1 MTQDAARA
9 GPERIY
15 PWPRFWVPQDGVID
29 LSDGG
34 FLRDPTDWLAGTRG
48 PMPLAALQ
56 HWRALALLGE
66 PGIGKSTTLKEEAD
80 RVTSLP
86 APSNLVSVYVDLRAY
101 SSETLLYQRVFES
114 EKIIAWKNGS
124 SHLFLHLD
132 SLDEALLRID
142 SIANLLAVELPSLP
156 TERLSIRVA
165 CRTAVW
171 PAATLGAALT
181 GIWGEAAGTFELAPL
196 RRQDVFAALD
206 AHGISIEDF
215 MRALLAAQAV
225 PFAIKPLTLKM
236 LLAIYR
242 QRGDLPNSNI
252 DLYKQGC
259 LALCEEQNK
268 SRRDSGRRGN
278 LNAGQRMR
286 LSARIAAATIL
297 GNRFAVWTGPEVE
310 CPAEDI
316 PVSALAGRR
325 EDGAFAAFS
334 ATDDD
339 IREVLDTGLFSSRGD
354 HRMGWAHQGYGE
366 FLAALYFYE
375 RGVPAATM
383 LKALLHPA
391 GGLIPQLSGF
401 AAWAASLSGALR
413 ATLIADE
420 PLALLR
426 GDLSS
431 WSDGDRTSLVKSLLD
446 AVESKRVTD
455 SPYSNAEAYAKL
467 NHPGLAAEL
476 RPFITDGQL
485 SVTTRRLVLVIAE
498 KCRLMELQSELLQ
511 VALDDGDSSHV
522 RSGAVSALKH
532 CGDASVPALI
542 RPLAAGQ
549 AGPDPQDDIKGNA
562 LDLLWPGHMT
572 AAELFPLLTQTADNY
587 FGAYALFQMA
597 LPDTLKTAD
606 LLPALAWATQ
616 LIAESGHMGGFRGK
630 SLADAIMFRAWHVF
644 DNPEL
649 TRPFLEHIAVRLRHH
664 GDLCRGT
671 DHDAQNAFINTLR
684 DDADRRRK
692 FLLALCACGLSRIEV
707 YAYRRAGLLLDRDL
721 EWLLSIAP
729 GGSNPAPGLNAETLC
744 NLIECAFVIENV
756 AHFDAL
762 YAAAERWQ
770 ELRARYAVWFDGVR
784 LDSPGAAQAR
794 EQQEQL
800 RALENNIPPPIA
812 PDPASLILARLA
824 EAEAGRWQAWW
835 QLTYYLMLT
844 PESRALDHDLDYFI
858 TAMPGWAEADN
869 ELRLRITVSAE
880 RYLTDAETSTDVW
893 LGHNPMPIQ
902 LNAVAGLRA
911 FILLR
916 QVSPE
921 GYARIAGET
930 WRKWAPV
937 IVGLPRRLVID
948 KSPDIAGILTD
959 ALNHAPAEFLTAV
972 RTIIRLERERIR
984 APGATPQPGPPF
996 FILRDLDGC
1005 WHNAPLKDAIFD
1017 ELRNP
1022 DNTPDEYAAFLEALL
1037 EAGVEPALDHALGLL
1052 ADSRPAARARN
1063 LAIADVLLRHAAV
1076 RSWPALRAAMES
1088 DHDFAR
1094 EALLRVAAH
1103 FSFDRP
1109 FYRGL
1114 GERDIAALYLLMAR
1128 LFPRNDE
1135 AERATGFIGAWDS
1148 VGYLRD
1154 GIPRY
1159 LASLGTETAVTALS
1173 ELIAGHPEFGYL
1185 AYELNLAERAM
1196 RIATWSPLSL
1206 KEVLALAD
1214 KPNLKLVTSSAD
1226 LCEVLVEALEKFK
1239 ASLHG
1244 AQTPVR
1250 DLWDRQ
1256 KGKDIYR
1263 PIDENALSDVITRF
1277 LRTELGS
1284 AGVFANREVEVS
1296 RVPGAPVGQRTDIL
1310 VNAVRRRS
1318 DGELFDPLAA
1328 VVETKGCW
1336 NDELFTALE
1345 GQLFRNYMIPLRA
1358 QAGIYLVG
1366 WFDTEKWDPEDSR
1379 RDRVPKIPID
1389 EVQAQLDRQAA
1400 ALPEGFV
1407 VRPVI
1412 LECRI
1417 PSSPNAD

>member
-1 MTQDAARA
+1 MI
-9 GPERIY
+9 EVLY
-15 PWPRFWVPQDGVID
+15 PLTRFWVPPDGIID

-34 FLRDPTDWLAGTRG
+34 FLRDPGDWLANSHGLA
-48 PMPLAALQ
+48 PLAALQ
-56 HWRALALLGE
+56 PWRSLALLGE

-80 RVTSLP
+80 RIAELP
-86 APSNLVSVYVDLRAY
+86 ANVDCVSIYFDLRAFA
-101 SSETLLYQRVFES
+101 SDALLYRRLFES
-114 EKIIAWKNGS
+114 EEFIAWKNGG

-132 SLDEALLRID
+132 SLDEAMLRIN
-142 SIANLLAVELPSLP
+142 SIANLLASELPRIP
-156 TERLSIRVA
+156 TDRLSIRIA

-171 PAATLGAALT
+171 PADTLGAALT
-181 GIWGEAAGTFELAPL
+181 RIWGDVAGTFELAPL
-196 RRQDVFAALD
+196 HRKAVFAALD
-206 AHGISIEDF
+206 AHSIAVEDF

-236 LLAIYR
+236 LIAIYQ
-242 QRGDLPNSNI
+242 QRGDLPTSSI

-259 LALCEEQNK
+259 LALCEERNK
-268 SRRDSGRRGN
+268 SRRNSGRRGT

-286 LSARIAAATIL
+286 LAGRIAAATII
-297 GNRFAVWTGPEVE
+297 GNRFAVWTGLEVD
-310 CPAEDI
+310 CPGEDI

-325 EDGAFAAFS
+325 EEGDVAVFS

-339 IREVLDTGLFSSRGD
+339 VREVLDTGLFSSRGD
-354 HRMGWAHQGYGE
+354 RRMGWAHQGYGE
-366 FLAALYFYE
+366 FLAALYLFE
-375 RGVPAATM
+375 HGVPAETM

-391 GGLIPQLSGF
+391 GGLIPQLSGV

-431 WSDGDRTSLVKSLLD
+431 WSDDDRTSLVQSLLD
-446 AVESKRVTD
+446 AVENKRVTN

-467 NHPGLAAEL
+467 NHPGLAAGL
-476 RPFITDGQL
+476 RPFITDGLL
-485 SVTTRRLVLVIAE
+485 SVTTRRLALVIAE
-498 KCRLMELQSELLQ
+498 KCRLTELQPELLQ
-511 VALDDGDSSHV
+511 VALDDRDSSHV
-522 RSGAVSALKH
+522 RAGAVSALKH
-532 CGDASVPALI
+532 CGDASVPGLI

-549 AGPDPQDDIKGNA
+549 GGPDPNDDIKGNA
-562 LDLLWPGHMT
+562 LDLLWPDHLT
-572 AAELFPLLTQTADNY
+572 AAELFSLLTPTADNY
-587 FGAYALFQMA
+587 FGAYALFQMR
-597 LPDTLKTAD
+597 LPETLKNGD
-606 LLPALAWATQ
+606 LLPALEWATQ
-616 LIAESGHMGGFRGK
+616 FIAQSGHMGDFRAK
-630 SLADAIMFRAWHVF
+630 SLADAIMFKVWQVF

-649 TRPFLEHIAVRLRHH
+649 TRSFLEHIAVRLRHH

-671 DHDAQNAFINTLR
+671 DHDAQQAFAGSLR
-684 DDADRRRK
+684 DDVDKRHM
-692 FLLALCACGLSRIEV
+692 FLLALCAGALNRLDV
-707 YAYRRAGLLLDRDL
+707 YNYRRVGLLLDTDL
-721 EWLLSIAP
+721 DWLLSIAP
-729 GGSNPAPGLNAETLC
+729 GGSNPAPGLNVETLC
-744 NLIECAFVIENV
+744 NLIECAFVTETV
-756 AHFDAL
+756 AHFEAL
-762 YAAAERWQ
+762 YAAAERWPA
-770 ELRARYAVWFDGVR
+770 LRARYAIWFDGVR
-784 LDSPGAAQAR
+784 LDSPEVARWR

-800 RALENNIPPPIA
+800 RALENSIPPPIV
-812 PDPASLILARLA
+812 PDPASKVLAQLA
-824 EAEAGRWQAWW
+824 EAEGGRWQAWW

-844 PESRALDHDLDYFI
+844 PKSRALAYDLDYFI
-858 TAMPGWAEADN
+858 TAMPGWAEADE
-869 ELRLRITVSAE
+869 ELRRRITVSAE
-880 RYLTDAETSTDVW
+880 RYLTDAETSTDAW

-902 LNAVAGLRA
+902 MNDVAGLRA
-911 FILLR
+911 FILLK

-921 GYARIAGET
+921 GYARIADQT

-937 IVGLPRRLVID
+937 IVGLPRRTVID
-948 KSPDIAGILTD
+948 KSPEIAEILTD
-959 ALNHAPAEFLTAV
+959 ALNHASAEFVAAV
-972 RTIIRLERERIR
+972 RTIIRLEWERMR
-984 APGATPQPGPPF
+984 APGDTPQPGSPF

-1005 WHNAPLKDAIFD
+1005 WHHTLLKDAILD

-1022 DNTPDEYAAFLEALL
+1022 ANTPAEYAAFLEALL
-1037 EAGVEPALDHALGLL
+1037 EAGVAPAFDHALSLL
-1052 ADSRPAARARN
+1052 ADSRPATRARS

-1076 RSWPALRAAMES
+1076 RSWPALRTAMES
-1088 DHDFAR
+1088 DDDFAR

-1103 FSFDRP
+1103 FSFDKP

-1159 LASLGTETAVTALS
+1159 LASLGTEAAVTALS

-1185 AYELNLAERAM
+1185 AYELSLAERAM
-1196 RIATWSPLSL
+1196 RVATWSPLSP

-1214 KPNLKLVTSSAD
+1214 KPNLKLVTSPAD
-1226 LCEVLVEALEKFK
+1226 LGEVLVAALEKFNE
-1239 ASLHG
+1239 SLHG

-1256 KGKDIYR
+1256 KGKNIYR

-1284 AGVFANREVEVS
+1284 SGIFANREVEVS
-1296 RVPGAPVGQRTDIL
+1296 RAPGAPVGQRTDIL
-1310 VNAVRRRS
+1310 VNAVRRRA
-1318 DGELFDPLAA
+1318 DGESFDPIAA

-1336 NDELFTALE
+1336 NNELFTALE
-1345 GQLFRNYMIPLRA
+1345 GQLFRDYMIPLRA

-1389 EVQAQLDRQAA
+1389 EVKPQLDRQAA
-1400 ALPEGFV
+1400 ALPDGFI
-1407 VRPVI
+1407 VRPMI
-1412 LECRI
+1412 LECHVPKTSAQI
-1417 PSSPNAD
+1417 SG

>member
-1 MTQDAARA
+1 MAELT
-9 GPERIY
+9 Y
-15 PWPRFWVPQDGVID
+15 PWQRFWVPPDGSID

-34 FLRDPTDWLAGTRG
+34 FLRDPPDWMARPHGLA
-48 PMPLAALQ
+48 PLAALQ
-56 HWRALALLGE
+56 PWRSLALLGE

-80 RVTSLP
+80 R
-86 APSNLVSVYVDLRAY
+86 
-101 SSETLLYQRVFES
+101 
-114 EKIIAWKNGS
+114 I
-124 SHLFLHLD
+124 
-132 SLDEALLRID
+132 
-142 SIANLLAVELPSLP
+142 
-156 TERLSIRVA
+156 
-165 CRTAVW
+165 
-171 PAATLGAALT
+171 
-181 GIWGEAAGTFELAPL
+181 
-196 RRQDVFAALD
+196 
-206 AHGISIEDF
+206 
-215 MRALLAAQAV
+215 
-225 PFAIKPLTLKM
+225 
-236 LLAIYR
+236 
-242 QRGDLPNSNI
+242 
-252 DLYKQGC
+252 
-259 LALCEEQNK
+259 
-268 SRRDSGRRGN
+268 
-278 LNAGQRMR
+278 
-286 LSARIAAATIL
+286 
-297 GNRFAVWTGPEVE
+297 
-310 CPAEDI
+310 
-316 PVSALAGRR
+316 SALAGHR
-325 EDGAFAAFS
+325 EDGAFAAFT

-339 IREVLDTGLFSSRGD
+339 VREVLDTGLFSSRGD
-354 HRMGWAHQGYGE
+354 RRMGWAHQGYGE
-366 FLAALYFYE
+366 FLAALYLFE
-375 RGVPAATM
+375 QGVPDGTM

-391 GGLIPQLSGF
+391 GGLIPQLSGV

-455 SPYSNAEAYAKL
+455 SPYSNAEAYGKL
-467 NHPGLAAEL
+467 NHPGLAAES

-485 SVTTRRLVLVIAE
+485 SVTTRRLALVIAE
-498 KCRLMELQSELLQ
+498 KCRLRELQPELLK
-511 VALDDGDSSHV
+511 VALDEGDNPHV
-522 RSGAVSALKH
+522 RAGAVSALKH

-549 AGPDPQDDIKGNA
+549 AGPDPNDDIKGNA

-572 AAELFPLLTQTADNY
+572 AAELFPLLTPTADNY

-616 LIAESGHMGGFRGK
+616 LIAQSGHMGGFRGK
-630 SLADAIMFRAWHVF
+630 SLADAIMFKAWQVF

-671 DHDAQNAFINTLR
+671 DHDAQKAFINSLR
-684 DDADRRRK
+684 DNVDKRHR
-692 FLLALCACGLSRIEV
+692 FLLALCAGALSRAEV
-707 YAYRRAGLLLDRDL
+707 FAYRRAGLLLESDL

-729 GGSNPAPGLNAETLC
+729 GGSNAAPGLNAETLC
-744 NLIECAFVIENV
+744 SLIECAFVIENV
-756 AHFDAL
+756 AHFEAL
-762 YAAAERWQ
+762 YAAAKRWPG
-770 ELRARYAVWFDGVR
+770 LRARYGVWFDGVR

-800 RALENNIPPPIA
+800 RALENDRPPPIA
-812 PDPASLILARLA
+812 PDPAGQIRARLA
-824 EAEAGRWQAWW
+824 EAEAGRWRAWW

-844 PESRALDHDLDYFI
+844 PESRAFGDELDYFV
-858 TAMPGWAEADN
+858 TAMPGWGEAD
-869 ELRLRITVSAE
+869 ELIRSRIAASAE
-880 RYLTDAETSTDVW
+880 RYLAEAETSIDTW
-893 LGHNPMPIQ
+893 LGREPMPVYRDAI
-902 LNAVAGLRA
+902 AGLRA
-911 FILLR
+911 FILLK

-921 GYARIAGET
+921 GYARIADET

-937 IVGLPRRLVID
+937 IVGLPQRTVID
-948 KSPDIAGILTD
+948 KSPEIAGILAD
-959 ALNHAPAEFLTAV
+959 ALSHAPAEFVAAV

-984 APGATPQPGPPF
+984 APGATPSPGPPF

-1005 WHNAPLKDAIFD
+1005 WHHPLLKDANLD

-1022 DNTPDEYAAFLEALL
+1022 ANMRAEYAAFLEVLL

-1052 ADSRPAARARN
+1052 ANSGPATRAGS
-1063 LAIADVLLRHAAV
+1063 LAIADVLLRHAAI
-1076 RSWPALRAAMES
+1076 RSWPALRTAMES
-1088 DHDFAR
+1088 DDEFAR

-1159 LASLGTETAVTALS
+1159 LASLGTDAAVTALS
-1173 ELIAGHPEFGYL
+1173 ELIAGHPQFGYL
-1185 AYELNLAERAM
+1185 AYDLSLAERAM
-1196 RIATWSPLSL
+1196 RIATWSPLSP

-1214 KPNLKLVTSSAD
+1214 QPNLKLVTSPAD
-1226 LCEVLVEALEKFK
+1226 LCEVLVAALQKFN

-1256 KGKDIYR
+1256 KSKDIYR
-1263 PIDENALSDVITRF
+1263 PIDENALSDVIKRF

-1284 AGVFANREVEVS
+1284 SGVFANREVEVT
-1296 RVPGAPVGQRTDIL
+1296 RAPGAPVGQRADIL
-1310 VNAVRRRS
+1310 INAVRCRS
-1318 DGELFDPLAA
+1318 EGELFDPLVA
-1328 VVETKGCW
+1328 VIETKGCW
-1336 NDELFTALE
+1336 NGELFTALE
-1345 GQLFRNYMIPLRA
+1345 GQLFQNYMIPLRA
-1358 QAGIYLVG
+1358 QVGIYLVG
-1366 WFDTEKWDPEDSR
+1366 WFDTDKWDPEDNR
-1379 RDRVPKIPID
+1379 RKRARNVPIRD
-1389 EVQAQLDRQAA
+1389 VQAQLDQQAA
-1400 ALPEGFV
+1400 ALPQGFI
-1407 VRPVI
+1407 VRPII
-1412 LECRI
+1412 LECLV
-1417 PSSPNAD
+1417 PNASTN

>member
-1 MTQDAARA
+1 
-9 GPERIY
+9 
-15 PWPRFWVPQDGVID
+15 
-29 LSDGG
+29 
-34 FLRDPTDWLAGTRG
+34 LRT
-48 PMPLAALQ
+48 
-56 HWRALALLGE
+56 
-66 PGIGKSTTLKEEAD
+66 
-80 RVTSLP
+80 
-86 APSNLVSVYVDLRAY
+86 Y
-101 SSETLLYQRVFES
+101 SSEHLLYQRVFES
-114 EKIIAWKNGS
+114 EKVTAWKDGS

-142 SIANLLAVELPSLP
+142 SIANLLAAELPALP
-156 TERLSIRVA
+156 TDRLSIRIA

-171 PAATLGAALT
+171 PAATLGIALT
-181 GIWGEAAGTFELAPL
+181 GIWGEGARTFELAPL

-206 AHGISIEDF
+206 AHCISAEGF
-215 MRALLAAQAV
+215 MRALLAAQAI

-236 LLAIYR
+236 LLAIYQ

-252 DLYKQGC
+252 ELYKQGC

-268 SRRDSGRRGN
+268 SRRDSGRRGD
-278 LNAGQRMR
+278 LNPGQRMR
-286 LSARIAAATIL
+286 LAGRIAAATIL

-310 CPAEDI
+310 CPLEDI
-316 PVSALAGRR
+316 PLSALAGHR
-325 EDGAFAAFS
+325 EDGAFAAFA
-334 ATDDD
+334 ATDDNV
-339 IREVLDTGLFSSRGD
+339 REVLDTGLFSSRGD

-366 FLAALYFYE
+366 FLTALYLFE
-375 RGVPAATM
+375 QGVPAETM

-391 GGLIPQLSGF
+391 GGLIPQLSGV

-420 PLALLR
+420 PIALLR
-426 GDLSS
+426 GDLSG
-431 WSDGDRTSLVKSLLD
+431 WSDSDRTSLVKSLLG
-446 AVESKRVTD
+446 AVENKKVTD

-467 NHPGLAAEL
+467 NHSGLAAEL
-476 RPFITDGQL
+476 QPFITDRQL
-485 SVTTRRLVLVIAE
+485 GLSTRRLALLIAE
-498 KCRLMELQSELLQ
+498 KCRLKELQPELLQ
-511 VALDDGDSSHV
+511 VALDEGDNPQV
-522 RSGAVSALKH
+522 RAGAVSALKH

-549 AGPDPQDDIKGNA
+549 RGPDPNDDIKGNA
-562 LDLLWPGHMT
+562 LDLLWPSHMT
-572 AAELFPLLTQTADNY
+572 AAELFPLLTPTTDNY

-597 LPDTLKTAD
+597 LPDTLKTGD

-630 SLADAIMFRAWHVF
+630 SLADAIMFKAWPEF
-644 DNPEL
+644 DKPEL
-649 TRPFLEHIAVRLRHH
+649 TRPFLDHIAVRLRHH

-671 DHDAQNAFINTLR
+671 DHDAQKAFLNALS
-684 DDADRRRK
+684 DDAERRHT
-692 FLLALCACGLSRIEV
+692 FLLALGAGALSRIDV
-707 YAYRRAGLLLDRDL
+707 YAYRRVGLLLDRDL

-729 GGSNPAPGLNAETLC
+729 GGSNPAPGLNTETLC
-744 NLIECAFVIENV
+744 NFIECAFVIENTS
-756 AHFDAL
+756 HFEAL
-762 YAAAERWQ
+762 YTAAERWP

-800 RALENNIPPPIA
+800 RVLENDRPPPIA
-812 PDPASLILARLA
+812 PDPAGQILARLA

-844 PESRALDHDLDYFI
+844 PDSRAFGDELDYFI
-858 TAMPGWAEADN
+858 TAMPGWSEADDS
-869 ELRLRITVSAE
+869 LRRRIAAFAE
-880 RYLTDAETSTDVW
+880 RYLVEAETSINDW
-893 LGHNPMPIQ
+893 LGREPMPVYRNTI
-902 LNAVAGLRA
+902 AGLRA
-911 FILLR
+911 FILLK

-921 GYARIAGET
+921 SYARIADDT

-937 IVGLPRRLVID
+937 IVGLPRRTVID
-948 KSPDIAGILTD
+948 KSPEIAGILAD
-959 ALNHAPAEFLTAV
+959 ALRRAPAEFVASV
-972 RTIIRLERERIR
+972 RTIIRLERQRRR
-984 APGATPQPGPPF
+984 APGFTPQPGPPF

-1005 WHNAPLKDAIFD
+1005 WHETSLKAAILD
-1017 ELRNP
+1017 ELQNP
-1022 DNTPDEYAAFLEALL
+1022 TNTPAEYAAFLEALL
-1037 EAGVEPALDHALGLL
+1037 EAGVEPALDQALGLL
-1052 ADSRPAARARN
+1052 ADSGPATRARS

-1076 RSWPALRAAMES
+1076 RSWPALRTAMAS
-1088 DHDFAR
+1088 DDAFAR

-1103 FSFDRP
+1103 FSFERP

-1135 AERATGFIGAWDS
+1135 AEPATGFIGAWDS
-1148 VGYLRD
+1148 IGYLRD

-1159 LASLGTETAVTALS
+1159 LASLGTEAAVTALS
-1173 ELIAGHPEFGYL
+1173 ELIAGHPEFGHL
-1185 AYELNLAERAM
+1185 AYDLSMAERAM
-1196 RIATWSPLSL
+1196 RIATWLPLSP

-1214 KPNLKLVTSSAD
+1214 RPNLKLVISSAD
-1226 LCEVLVEALEKFK
+1226 LCEVLVAALQKFN

-1256 KGKDIYR
+1256 QNKDIYR

-1277 LRTELGS
+1277 LRTELGG
-1284 AGVFANREVEVS
+1284 AGIFANREVEVS

-1336 NDELFTALE
+1336 NGELFTALE
-1345 GQLFRNYMIPLRA
+1345 GQLFRCYMIPLRA

-1366 WFDTEKWDPEDSR
+1366 WFDTDRWDPDDSR
-1379 RDRVPKIPID
+1379 RARVPKIGI
-1389 EVQAQLDRQAA
+1389 EAARSELDRQAA
-1400 ALPEGFV
+1400 ALPDGFV

-1412 LECRI
+1412 LECHA
-1417 PSSPNAD
+1417 P

>member
-1 MTQDAARA
+1 MAELT
-9 GPERIY
+9 Y
-15 PWPRFWVPQDGVID
+15 PWQRFWVPPDGSID
-29 LSDGG
+29 LSDAG
-34 FLRDPTDWLAGTRG
+34 FLRDPSDWVARPHGLA
-48 PMPLAALQ
+48 PLAALQ
-56 HWRALALLGE
+56 PWRSLALLGE

-80 RVTSLP
+80 RIAALP
-86 APSNLVSVYVDLRAY
+86 VNASCFSIYIDLRAF
-101 SSETLLYQRVFES
+101 SSDALLYRRLFES
-114 EKIIAWKNGS
+114 EEFIAWKNGS

-132 SLDEALLRID
+132 SLDEALLRIG
-142 SIANLLAVELPSLP
+142 SIANLLASELQRIP
-156 TERLSIRVA
+156 TDRLSIRIA

-171 PAATLGAALT
+171 PADTLGAALT
-181 GIWGEAAGTFELAPL
+181 DIWDEAAGTFELAPL

-206 AHGISIEDF
+206 AHGISVEGF

-286 LSARIAAATIL
+286 LAGRIAAATIL

-310 CPAEDI
+310 CPPEDI
-316 PVSALAGRR
+316 LLSALAGHR
-325 EDGAFAAFS
+325 EDGAFAAFT

-339 IREVLDTGLFSSRGD
+339 VREVLDTGLFSSRGD
-354 HRMGWAHQGYGE
+354 RRMGWAHLGYGE
-366 FLAALYFYE
+366 FLTALYLFE
-375 RGVPAATM
+375 QGVPAGTM

-391 GGLIPQLSGF
+391 GGLIPQLSGV

-446 AVESKRVTD
+446 AVESKRVAD
-455 SPYSNAEAYAKL
+455 SPYSNAEAYGKL

-476 RPFITDGQL
+476 RPFISDGQL
-485 SVTTRRLVLVIAE
+485 SVTTRRLALVIAE
-498 KCRLMELQSELLQ
+498 KCRLRELQPELLQ
-511 VALDDGDSSHV
+511 VALDEGDNPHV
-522 RSGAVSALKH
+522 RAGAASALKL
-532 CGDASVPALI
+532 CGDANVPALI

-549 AGPDPQDDIKGNA
+549 AGPDPNDDIKGNA
-562 LDLLWPGHMT
+562 LNLLWPGHMT
-572 AAELFPLLTQTADNY
+572 AAELFPLLTPTADNY
-587 FGAYALFQMA
+587 FGAYALFQMT

-616 LIAESGHMGGFRGK
+616 LIAQSGHMGGFRGK
-630 SLADAIMFRAWHVF
+630 SLADAIMFKAWQVF

-649 TRPFLEHIAVRLRHH
+649 TRPFLEHIAVRLRQH

-671 DHDAQNAFINTLR
+671 DHDAQKAFINSLR
-684 DDADRRRK
+684 DNVDRRHR
-692 FLLALCACGLSRIEV
+692 FLLALCAGALSRIEV
-707 YAYRRAGLLLDRDL
+707 YAYRRAGLLLDSDL

-729 GGSNPAPGLNAETLC
+729 GGSNSTPGLNAETLC
-744 NLIECAFVIENV
+744 NLIECAFVIDNV
-756 AHFDAL
+756 AHFEAL
-762 YAAAERWQ
+762 YAVAERWPA
-770 ELRARYAVWFDGVR
+770 LRARYAVWFDGVR
-784 LDSPGAAQAR
+784 LDSAGAAQAR

-800 RALENNIPPPIA
+800 RALENSIPPPIL
-812 PDPASLILARLA
+812 PDPASQVLARLA

-844 PESRALDHDLDYFI
+844 PKSRALAYDLDYFI
-858 TAMPGWAEADN
+858 TDMPGWAEADD
-869 ELRLRITVSAE
+869 ELRRRITVSAE
-880 RYLTDAETSTDVW
+880 RYLTDAETSTDAW

-902 LNAVAGLRA
+902 MNDVGGLRA
-911 FILLR
+911 FILLK

-921 GYARIAGET
+921 GYARIADET

-937 IVGLPRRLVID
+937 IVGLPRRTVID
-948 KSPDIAGILTD
+948 KSPEIAAILAD
-959 ALNHAPAEFLTAV
+959 ALSRAPAEFVAAV
-972 RTIIRLERERIR
+972 RTIIRLECERMR
-984 APGATPQPGPPF
+984 APDFTPQPGPPF
-996 FILRDLDGC
+996 FILRDLEGC
-1005 WHNAPLKDAIFD
+1005 WHDAVLKDAIFD

-1052 ADSRPAARARN
+1052 ADSGPAMRVGS
-1063 LAIADVLLRHAAV
+1063 LAIADVLLRHAAI
-1076 RSWPALRAAMES
+1076 RSWLTLRTTMDS
-1088 DHDFAR
+1088 DDEFAR
-1094 EALLRVAAH
+1094 EALLRVATHRSLAE
-1103 FSFDRP
+1103 P

-1114 GERDIAALYLLMAR
+1114 DEGHIAGLYVLMAR
-1128 LFPRNDE
+1128 LFPRDYE
-1135 AERATGFIGAWDS
+1135 AERATGVIQSFDS
-1148 VGYLRD
+1148 VGHLRD
-1154 GIPRY
+1154 GIPHY
-1159 LASLGTETAVTALS
+1159 LANLGTEAAVAALG
-1173 ELIAGHPEFGYL
+1173 ELIAGNPQLSDL
-1185 AYELNLAERAM
+1185 AYYLSMAERAM
-1196 RIATWSPLSL
+1196 RIATWSPLSS

-1214 KPNLKLVTSSAD
+1214 QPNLKLVTSPAD
-1226 LCEVLVEALEKFK
+1226 LCEVLVAALQKFN

-1284 AGVFANREVEVS
+1284 SGIFANREVEVT

-1310 VNAVRRRS
+1310 INAVRRRS
-1318 DGELFDPLAA
+1318 ESELFDPLVA

-1345 GQLFRNYMIPLRA
+1345 GQLFRNYMIPFRA
-1358 QAGIYLVG
+1358 QVGIYLVG
-1366 WFDTEKWDPEDSR
+1366 WFETDKWDPEDNR
-1379 RDRVPKIPID
+1379 RKRVRKLPIRD
-1389 EVQAQLDRQAA
+1389 VQAQLDQQSA
-1400 ALPEGFV
+1400 ALPQGFT
-1407 VRPVI
+1407 VRPII
-1412 LECRI
+1412 LECLV
-1417 PSSPNAD
+1417 PNASTN